1 MMETEEPKQ
10 PATSTVLTTTK
21 EDEEDLPPNRFS
33 LELEFLQAL
42 ASPAYLHFLATTK
55 SETGDRLLL
64 QEPEF
69 IAFLRYLRTT
79 WSQPEYARF
88 INYPNCLYF
97 LELLIEKP
105 SVAKEWTLP
114 GFKIFAH
121 QQQFYAWQ
129 YRHSQLYGRGTNEP
143 PPPPAAAANA
153 GEGAAEAE
161 GEGTAKTEA
170 S

>member
-1 MMETEEPKQ
+1 METEEESKQ
-10 PATSTVLTTTK
+10 PTATSTPAATAMET
-21 EDEEDLPPNRFS
+21 EQEDLPPNRFS

-55 SETGDRLLL
+55 SETGDCLLL

-129 YRHSQLYGRGTNEP
+129 YRHAQLYGRGTNQP
-143 PPPPAAAANA
+143 PPPPPQATPPDGV
-153 GEGAAEAE
+153 GEGETAGPAE
-161 GEGTAKTEA
+161 G

>member
-1 MMETEEPKQ
+1 METEDSKQ
-10 PATSTVLTTTK
+10 PTTVTPAK
-21 EDEEDLPPNRFS
+21 KPEEDLPPNRFS
-33 LELEFLQAL
+33 LELEFLNAL

-55 SETGDRLLL
+55 SETGDCLLL

-129 YRHSQLYGRGTNEP
+129 YRHAHLYGRGTNEP
-143 PPPPAAAANA
+143 PPPPEAAAPETAQGA
-153 GEGAAEAE
+153 AVDGEGEGAVKAEP
-161 GEGTAKTEA
+161 

>member
-1 MMETEEPKQ
+1 METEDSKQ
-10 PATSTVLTTTK
+10 PTPATPAK
-21 EDEEDLPPNRFS
+21 EQEEDLPPNRFS
-33 LELEFLQAL
+33 LELEFLNAL

-55 SETGDRLLL
+55 SETGDCLLL

-129 YRHSQLYGRGTNEP
+129 YRHAQLYGRGTNEP
-143 PPPPAAAANA
+143 PPPPEAAQATNGE
-153 GEGAAEAE
+153 GEGAV
-161 GEGTAKTEA
+161 KTEV

>member
-1 MMETEEPKQ
+1 METEDTQQ
-10 PATSTVLTTTK
+10 PNDTSIPPH
-21 EDEEDLPPNRFS
+21 EEDLPTNRFS

-55 SETGDRLLL
+55 SDTGDYLLL

-69 IAFLRYLRTT
+69 LAFLRYLRTT

-97 LELLIEKP
+97 LELLIERP
-105 SVAKEWTLP
+105 SVAAKEWTLP

-121 QQQFYAWQ
+121 QQQFYSWQ
-129 YRHSQLYGRGTNEP
+129 FRHAKLYGRGTNQP
-143 PPPPAAAANA
+143 PPPPAD
-153 GEGAAEAE
+153 GGVP
-161 GEGTAKTEA
+161 EGTSQVDSDAAVKTEA